1 MHAAAPIYCC
11 KRAIASSRTLVSYP
25 GHFAPEFVACSTNEG
40 KGRVKLI
47 MCNDILWTLGRCME
61 EWYIDYIPSVQL

>member
-11 KRAIASSRTLVSYP
+11 KCAIASSRTLASYP
-25 GHFAPEFVACSTNEG
+25 GLFAPEFVAGSTNEG
-40 KGRVKLI
+40 KGQVKLI
-47 MCNDILWTLGRCME
+47 MCNDIPWTLGGCME